1 MSELN
6 FNIFNI
12 VIISGVVHGFIFS
25 FIVFTQKK
33 FLTNNTIYLGLV
45 VFFLSL
51 SNLQY
56 WLLDTMLISRISLLK
71 YIYIPWHWLV
81 LPMFYLYVDKFLGNT
96 VIGVKKRF
104 LLLSPFFIIL
114 CIHLSQLVYKFFF
127 NAEYQIPSHF
137 KRGIYIYLEFA
148 SFVFNVVVMIY
159 TFKIISA
166 YEKDLTFDFKWVKS
180 ETNWLKKLIITGL
193 IVCVLWFI
201 AIVFVVIYNLN
212 QSLIFYPMW
221 IGISILV
228 YWIGYVGL
236 NKSTQLRKRIEL
248 RKKRI
253 LEFKNKKGKYNLSSE
268 SKSFIKIE
276 KQIKQKK
283 LYLNPNLNLQLL
295 SKILNLSQG
304 YISQTL
310 NSNSQLNFN
319 EYVNS
324 LRIDDAKHML
334 KSTDFDN
341 YTIVAIGLECGFNS
355 KSSFYSALKNSP
367 IKHQAN
373 LRKMSEILKSLII

>member
-6 FNIFNI
+6 FNFFNI

-56 WLLDTMLISRISLLK
+56 WLLDTMLISKISLLK

-81 LPMFYLYVDKFLGNT
+81 LPMFYLYVDKFLGNA

-127 NAEYQIPSHF
+127 NAEYQIPYHF

-355 KSSFYSALKNSP
+355 KSSFYSAFKKFTNKTPSEFKKNVRNP
-367 IKHQAN
+367 
-373 LRKMSEILKSLII
+373 

>member
-25 FIVFTQKK
+25 LIVFTQKK

-81 LPMFYLYVDKFLGNT
+81 LPMFYLYVDKFLGNKE
-96 VIGVKKRF
+96 ISPKKRF
-104 LLLSPFFIIL
+104 LLVSPFFIIL
-114 CIHLSQLVYKFFF
+114 FIHLSQLVYKFFI
-127 NAEYQIPSHF
+127 NSEYQIPSHF

-148 SFVFNVVVMIY
+148 SFIFNVVVMIY
-159 TFKIISA
+159 TFKIISV

-193 IVCVLWFI
+193 IICVLWLI

-212 QSLIFYPMW
+212 QSLFFYPMW

-253 LEFKNKKGKYNLSSE
+253 SEFKSNKVKHTLISE
-268 SKSFIKIE
+268 SKSFKKIE
-276 KQIKQKK
+276 RQIKQEK

-295 SKILNLSQG
+295 SQNLNLSQG

-355 KSSFYSALKNSP
+355 KSSFYSAFKKFTNKTPSEF
-367 IKHQAN
+367 KKVVRN
-373 LRKMSEILKSLII
+373 L

>member
-1 MSELN
+1 
-6 FNIFNI
+6 
-12 VIISGVVHGFIFS
+12 
-25 FIVFTQKK
+25 
-33 FLTNNTIYLGLV
+33 
-45 VFFLSL
+45 
-51 SNLQY
+51 
-56 WLLDTMLISRISLLK
+56 MLISRISLLK

-355 KSSFYSALKNSP
+355 KSSFYSAFKKFTNKTPSEFKKNVRNP
-367 IKHQAN
+367 
-373 LRKMSEILKSLII
+373 